1 MKSTLLNWGITSK
14 IVLSISTILTMIIVF
29 VFLVYKNID
38 LHIDE
43 SNSQNIEIDN
53 ANSRVLNFA
62 KINNDLALL
71 VKDVS
76 YTCVLAQ
83 NYMLESQDRFETE
96 RSRIWEKRMIPLINK
111 LEDEFEYGYNDEI
124 KEKYNTVIDH
134 VIESK
139 SVQENVLDTYTS
151 ENVSGKVKELNEVFR
166 KVSENYDAFVAIK
179 QQDQIMS
186 YNIINV
192 EYDTYYY
199 WFFCFLIIIIFIIV
213 YNLVLSLLKP
223 IDIIEKHV
231 KVIHDGDIP
240 YEIPFENTDYK
251 LIIRSINYLSKML
264 NGVRDFA
271 LKVGEGK
278 FEKDETL
285 LFGGHGTLG
294 ESLSYM
300 QESLMKVAEE
310 DRQRNHINE
319 GLAKFSEILGKNT
332 NSLERF
338 GDETILNLVKFLDA
352 NQGAIFV
359 VNDDDPE
366 NQFLELIASYAYN
379 KKKYADVKIV
389 KGQGLVGQS
398 WQEMKRIYMT
408 DVPKN
413 YVNITSGLGYSTPK
427 CILIVPLIFNE
438 EIHGVIEMA
447 SFHPLKDYE
456 LGFVEKVSES
466 ISSALASVKV
476 NTKTQ
481 RLLAQSEEIALKM
494 RQQEDET
501 QKTLKELTKTQNES
515 QKREE
520 HNLREIKRLKKRLDE
535 YERNF

>member
-1 MKSTLLNWGITSK
+1 MKSKLLNWGITTK
-14 IVLSISTILTMIIVF
+14 IVLSVSSILIMIVVF
-29 VFLVYKNID
+29 IFFINKNID
-38 LHIDE
+38 RYIGE
-43 SNSQNIEIDN
+43 SNSQNSEIDKIN
-53 ANSRVLNFA
+53 DKILDFS

-76 YTCVLAQ
+76 YTSVLAQ
-83 NYMLESQDRFETE
+83 NYMLESQYRYETE
-96 RSRIWEKRMIPLINK
+96 RIRIWEKRMNPLINQ
-111 LEDEFEYGYNDEI
+111 LENEFEYGYNDEI
-124 KEKYNTVIDH
+124 KEKYNTVIDQI
-134 VIESK
+134 IESK
-139 SVQENVLDTYTS
+139 SIQESVLESYNS
-151 ENVSGKVKELNEVFR
+151 ENITVKIKDLNEAFR

-179 QQDQIMS
+179 QQDQIRA
-186 YNIINV
+186 YNTIKI
-192 EYDTYYY
+192 EYDSYFY
-199 WFFCFLIIIIFIIV
+199 WILCFLILLIFIIV
-213 YNLVLSLLKP
+213 YNLNLSLLKP
-223 IDIIEKHV
+223 ISIIKKNI

-240 YEIPFENTDYK
+240 YEIILENEDYK
-251 LIIRSINYLSKML
+251 PLVRSINYLSKML
-264 NGVRDFA
+264 MGVKDFA

-300 QESLMKVAEE
+300 QDSLMKVAEE

-338 GDETILNLVKFLDA
+338 GDETILNLIKFLDA

-359 VNDDDPE
+359 VNDDDAE
-366 NQFLELIASYAYN
+366 DQYLDLIASYAYN
-379 KKKYADVKIV
+379 KKKYTDVKIV

-413 YVNITSGLGYSTPK
+413 YVNITSGLGYSTPR

-438 EIHGVIEMA
+438 EIHGVIELA
-447 SFHPLKDYE
+447 SFHALKDYE
-456 LGFVEKVSES
+456 LGFIEKVSES

-494 RQQEDET
+494 RQQEEET
-501 QKTLKELTKTQNES
+501 QKTLTELVKTQKES
-515 QKREE
+515 QDREE
-520 HNLREIKRLKKRLDE
+520 QNLREIKRLKKRLDE

>member
-1 MKSTLLNWGITSK
+1 MKSKLLNWGITTK
-14 IVLSISTILTMIIVF
+14 IVLSVVSTLALISVF
-29 VFLVYKNID
+29 VFLVYQNID
-38 LHIDE
+38 LHIEE
-43 SNSQNIEIDN
+43 SNYQNIEIDKTN
-53 ANSRVLNFA
+53 ERILNFSQV
-62 KINNDLALL
+62 NNDLALL

-76 YTCVLAQ
+76 FTCVLAQ
-83 NYMLESQDRFETE
+83 NYMLESQEKFETE

-139 SVQENVLDTYTS
+139 SVQESVLDTYDS
-151 ENVSGKVKELNEVFR
+151 ENISGKIKELNEVFR

-179 QQDQIMS
+179 QQDQISS
-186 YNIINV
+186 YKIINV

-199 WFFCFLIIIIFIIV
+199 WLFGFLVIVIFVIIYTLIQ
-213 YNLVLSLLKP
+213 SLLKP
-223 IDIIEKHV
+223 IDTIEKNV
-231 KVIHDGDIP
+231 KLIQDGDIP
-240 YEIPFENTDYK
+240 YEIPFENEDYK

-300 QESLMKVAEE
+300 QESLMKVAED

-366 NQFLELIASYAYN
+366 HQHLELVASYAYN
-379 KKKYADVKIV
+379 KKKYVDVKIV

-413 YVNITSGLGYSTPK
+413 YVNITSGLGYSTPR

-447 SFHPLKDYE
+447 SFHPLKAYE
-456 LGFVEKVSES
+456 LGFIEKVSES

-481 RLLAQSEEIALKM
+481 RLLAQSEEIAIKM
-494 RQQEDET
+494 KQQEEET
-501 QKTLKELTKTQNES
+501 QITLKALTKTQQES

-520 HNLREIKRLKKRLDE
+520 QNLREIKRLKKRLDE
-535 YERNF
+535 YEKNF

>member
-1 MKSTLLNWGITSK
+1 MKSTLLNWGITTK
-14 IVLSISTILTMIIVF
+14 IVLSISSILTMIIVF
-29 VFLVYKNID
+29 VFLVYTNID

-53 ANSRVLNFA
+53 TNSRVLNFA

-139 SVQENVLDTYTS
+139 SVQESVLDTYDS
-151 ENVSGKVKELNEVFR
+151 QNVSGKIKELNEVFR

-179 QQDQIMS
+179 QQDQVMS

-213 YNLVLSLLKP
+213 YNLVQSLLKP
-223 IDIIEKHV
+223 IDIIEKHL
-231 KVIHDGDIP
+231 KVIHDGEIP
-240 YEIPFENTDYK
+240 YEIPFENVDYK
-251 LIIRSINYLSKML
+251 LIIRSTNYLSKML
-264 NGVRDFA
+264 NGIRDFA
-271 LKVGEGK
+271 LKVGVGK

-359 VNDDDPE
+359 VNDDNPE

-494 RQQEDET
+494 RRQEDET

-520 HNLREIKRLKKRLDE
+520 QNLREIKRLKKRLDE